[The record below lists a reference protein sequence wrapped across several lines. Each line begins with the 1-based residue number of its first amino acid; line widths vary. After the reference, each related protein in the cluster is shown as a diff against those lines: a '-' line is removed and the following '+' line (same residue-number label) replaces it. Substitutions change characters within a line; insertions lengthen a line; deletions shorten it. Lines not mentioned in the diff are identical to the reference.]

1 MTRSLKAH
9 IAVLSANILY
19 GANYSIAKLVMPK
32 FIEPMGFIVIRVWV
46 AALLFIITTQ
56 LFVRE
61 KIAAADRLRLFLCAV
76 FGVTINQLLFF
87 KGLSLTSPIDSGLM
101 MVTNP
106 IFVLILSAVFLAEK
120 INAKRIVGIVSGL
133 SGAVLLIIFGN
144 QYSKTGSSNLLGD
157 VFILINSLS
166 FAIYIV
172 IVKPLMT
179 KYHPLT
185 IMQTVF
191 CIGAILVLPFGYS
204 EFTSIEWNTF
214 TQTTWMATI
223 FVVIGTTFL
232 AYLFNT
238 LALRELSAG
247 TVSVYIYMQPLLAAG
262 FAMLLGK
269 DSPNIIHLIAAILIF
284 LGVYLT
290 ISRNKEKII
299 QQPVK

>member
-1 MTRSLKAH
+1 MSRNFKAH
-9 IAVLSANILY
+9 IAVLAANILY

-32 FIEPMGFIVIRVWV
+32 FIQPMGFIVIRVWV
-46 AALLFIITTQ
+46 AAILFVLTTKLFIT
-56 LFVRE
+56 E
-61 KIAAADRLRLFLCAV
+61 KIAKTDRLRLFFCAL

-106 IFVLILSAVFLAEK
+106 IFVMILSALFLSEI
-120 INAKRIVGIVSGL
+120 INAKRIVGIICGL
-133 SGAVLLIIFGN
+133 SGAVLLILFGHK
-144 QYSKTGSSNLLGD
+144 YSNTGTSSLLGD
-157 VFILINSLS
+157 LYILINSLS

-172 IVKPLMT
+172 LVKPLMK

-185 IMQTVF
+185 IMQVVF
-191 CIGAILVLPFGYS
+191 CIGAILVLPFGWKQ
-204 EFTSIEWNTF
+204 FTEIEWNTF
-214 TQTTWMATI
+214 SQTTWMATI

-247 TVSVYIYMQPLLAAG
+247 TVSVYIYLQPLLAAG

-269 DSPNIIHLIAAILIF
+269 DSPNSIHLIAAVLIF
-284 LGVYLT
+284 FGVYLT
-290 ISRNKEKII
+290 ISQKKIATT
-299 QQPVK
+299 KG